1 MKNNFIWDFLPYV
14 KHWRCLRLNLIEVIG
29 SVFANDKF
37 PAISYMNCWTIF
49 AKGFILDF
57 CMGSISN
64 ISNIKNPVFW
74 KSFSYRLQLAGGTK
88 CYREKWEKLLFLLGK

>member
-37 PAISYMNCWTIF
+37 PAISYMNCW
-49 AKGFILDF
+49 
-57 CMGSISN
+57 
-64 ISNIKNPVFW
+64 
-74 KSFSYRLQLAGGTK
+74 
-88 CYREKWEKLLFLLGK
+88 LFLQKVSS